1 MLDACTSD
9 MCLNP
14 WGRNTYARVLV
25 EISSEHAIMES
36 VVAAIPFPN
45 GSGHSLETLD
55 VEYEWRP
62 SRCSKCKIFDHVD
75 EFCPS
80 RDKKAD
86 PSSTSENGGMRD
98 IGNVG
103 TTQTIRMNGV
113 KQPAKAKNI
122 QGIRFTKPKSK
133 LIYRHVAKVNQVDM
147 NNMKDTSP
155 VSKEDAKMADVQPN
169 DSFET
174 SMDGFLWEKDK
185 STYIQDDI
193 DLIQLR
199 NNMDR
204 LMEEDKVLD
213 INTDSDLL
221 HDFGTK
227 TTLEDNECSNSI
239 KSVQEEVKCHEK
251 GNEESDEDEV
261 YLPDN
266 DMSNFI
272 SSTGG
277 GFNMK
282 EDDLDYYKVY
292 EAQIYDLPEQMHIF
306 CDQYDIR
313 LKSHVRK

>member
-62 SRCSKCKIFDHVD
+62 PRCSKCKIFDHVD
-75 EFCPS
+75 DFCPS

-86 PSSTSENGGMRD
+86 PSSTSENGGVRD

-103 TTQTIRMNGV
+103 TTQTI
-113 KQPAKAKNI
+113 
-122 QGIRFTKPKSK
+122 
-133 LIYRHVAKVNQVDM
+133 LNQVDM
-147 NNMKDTSP
+147 NNMKDTPP
-155 VSKEDAKMADVQPN
+155 VSKEDAKRADVQPN
-169 DSFET
+169 DSPET

-213 INTDSDLL
+213 INTDSDSL

-227 TTLEDNECSNSI
+227 TTLEDNECSTSI

-251 GNEESDEDEV
+251 GS
-261 YLPDN
+261 L
-266 DMSNFI
+266 
-272 SSTGG
+272 
-277 GFNMK
+277 
-282 EDDLDYYKVY
+282 
-292 EAQIYDLPEQMHIF
+292 
-306 CDQYDIR
+306 
-313 LKSHVRK
+313 